1 MVIEIGKKS
10 IFNSAFIKAQK
21 SMDISK
27 IKETI
32 KSNLHSIQN
41 DKENYDENNIQQVEH
56 LMDLFTQIWKLR
68 ENEVALLVSECENF
82 YMIKKFELAKII
94 LGFAETIIT
103 TSGLHNWKERITVLN
118 QKISR
123 SLDIVEKFNQYLS
136 LDLKIV
142 PVIQIQ
148 QIYHQLQLV
157 FQEIEEEKNRQDSIH
172 PEIKQDFTR
181 LIEKIKKFMDT
192 NGIHPFSLEDKKLLK
207 LWGNTKQTLDIR
219 NKEAKLHRY
228 ISNAKKELQI
238 KPSPNVYHAKEE
250 LMKAY
255 KLIQENSWAFS
266 LNQKQQVIEQLN
278 FVEKQTNLESKKIPQ
293 IIDQIEKKCQN
304 FKFEQALKILEQ
316 HEIRLN
322 SMGMKIDDAD
332 FAGIRKRINDNI
344 IIFNEFQKIEDL
356 LEKND
361 LLGLKTQIIP
371 FSNKYSRIK
380 NTIQIYPNLQKR
392 IEFLINTLQN
402 NQNLSDRSQQEPF
415 NPLFDEK
422 RIISSQN
429 FSKPSISTSK
439 KSAKRA
445 KRAESINSSTL
456 QKSSK
461 FKPAKTAKTSTESKM
476 REPKN
481 NQNSIESSYDDNFM
495 SRKNK
500 FEQLIRK
507 YGQISKSELSSKL
520 NLPQDELLPFLMECR
535 KMLDFSVRNS
545 LIIAKSFLNHDG
557 SIQKEP
563 ENGKKTISNPFE
575 EIHVGE
581 SKKLRN
587 EKSEKSE
594 DDLLD
599 TLDNLLNEDL

>member
-293 IIDQIEKKCQN
+293 
-304 FKFEQALKILEQ
+304 
-316 HEIRLN
+316 R
-322 SMGMKIDDAD
+322 M
-332 FAGIRKRINDNI
+332 
-344 IIFNEFQKIEDL
+344 IF
-356 LEKND
+356 
-361 LLGLKTQIIP
+361 
-371 FSNKYSRIK
+371 
-380 NTIQIYPNLQKR
+380 
-392 IEFLINTLQN
+392 
-402 NQNLSDRSQQEPF
+402 
-415 NPLFDEK
+415 
-422 RIISSQN
+422 
-429 FSKPSISTSK
+429 
-439 KSAKRA
+439 
-445 KRAESINSSTL
+445 
-456 QKSSK
+456 
-461 FKPAKTAKTSTESKM
+461 
-476 REPKN
+476 
-481 NQNSIESSYDDNFM
+481 
-495 SRKNK
+495 
-500 FEQLIRK
+500 
-507 YGQISKSELSSKL
+507 
-520 NLPQDELLPFLMECR
+520 
-535 KMLDFSVRNS
+535 LD
-545 LIIAKSFLNHDG
+545 
-557 SIQKEP
+557 
-563 ENGKKTISNPFE
+563 
-575 EIHVGE
+575 
-581 SKKLRN
+581 
-587 EKSEKSE
+587 
-594 DDLLD
+594 
-599 TLDNLLNEDL
+599 